1 MIALCLTGALQYI
14 DILTANRFKN
24 LAMRVICDKVP
35 EDDSAAAEFIAK
47 LKKIPCLHFKKMP
60 GAAANST
67 EPPEALPAEVAKD

>member
-35 EDDSAAAEFIAK
+35 EDDSAAADFITK
-47 LKKIPCLHFKKMP
+47 LKKIPCLHFKKML
-60 GAAANST
+60 GATANT
-67 EPPEALPAEVAKD
+67 NEPPETLPAEVGKD

>member
-1 MIALCLTGALQYI
+1 
-14 DILTANRFKN
+14 
-24 LAMRVICDKVP
+24 MRVICDKVP

>member
-1 MIALCLTGALQYI
+1 MQYI

-47 LKKIPCLHFKKMP
+47 LKKIPCLHFKTMP
-60 GAAANST
+60 AATATTN
-67 EPPEALPAEVAKD
+67 EPPETLPAEAAKD